1 MQGIVRVRGRVQGVG
16 FRPFVYRLA
25 KALALDGWVRNDS
38 FGVEI
43 AISGEDAAVDDF
55 LNRLESESPALS
67 KVEKIE
73 FSLSQERENRKGFT
87 IRESL
92 EGRADTDIPPDV
104 SVCPDCLSELFDSSN
119 RRYRHPFVNCTH
131 CGPRYTL
138 VSGIPYDRKHTS
150 MGNFRMCPE
159 CHAEYLDPSDRRF
172 HAQPNACGNCGPVL
186 SFHDVNGQ
194 PISGDAIE
202 NAMKAIASGKIIAVK
217 GVGGFHLVCDAK
229 NRAAIA
235 RLRQSKARMEKPLAL
250 MAANVPSLLPYADVG
265 DEEKALLES
274 RERPILLLKKRR
286 EMKGVAPG
294 VLHFGAMLP
303 YTPIHYLLFHEAA
316 GRPEGLSWL
325 EEAQDLL
332 LIATSANP
340 KGEPIVKGNEE
351 ALEKLQGYADCF
363 LLHDREILVRCDD
376 SVLKWNGHAPQV
388 LRRARGHAPASL
400 RLPFSGPSVLAM
412 GSGYK
417 NTVCLT
423 RGSDAFVSPHVGDLD
438 NRTACMAMEDAVDRL
453 LELLEVEP
461 EIVAHDLHQD
471 FYSTRFA
478 QDIAARLGIPAVGIQ
493 HHHAHVSAVMA
504 EHGLR
509 GPVLGLA
516 LDGIGI
522 GTDGGIWGG
531 ELLHADGKGDFL
543 RLGHLA
549 AMPLPGGDVASREP
563 WRIAAGFLHAQG
575 RKEEL
580 ELRYGKKGDALG
592 RMLDRRFNTPVA
604 SSMGRLF
611 DAAAGLLGVME
622 KTTFEGQAAM
632 LLEKLAEEYGRV
644 KPFEK
649 GHVIEKGI
657 LDFAPLLD
665 LLADMEDP
673 AYGASLFHCTLVEG
687 LKTWVLAENAEQVV
701 FSGGC
706 FMNGI
711 LSGTL
716 RVALE
721 DEGIAV
727 FEARSLPPNDGG
739 ISLGQCYAA
748 MLGRMSCA

>member
-25 KALALDGWVRNDS
+25 KALALVGWVRNDS

-43 AISGEDAAVDDF
+43 AISGKDAAVDDF
-55 LNRLESESPALS
+55 LNRLESESPVLS

-73 FSLSQERENRKGFT
+73 FSLSHEREDRSGFT

-92 EGRADTDIPPDV
+92 NGRMDTAIPPDV
-104 SVCPDCLSELFDSSN
+104 SVCPECLSELFDSGN

-138 VSGIPYDRKHTS
+138 VSSMPYDRKHTS
-150 MGNFRMCPE
+150 MGHFQMCPE
-159 CHAEYLDPSDRRF
+159 CRAEYLDPADRRF
-172 HAQPNACGNCGPVL
+172 HAQPNACGKCGPAL
-186 SFHDVNGQ
+186 SFLDSEGAMRGGDGIGNAL
-194 PISGDAIE
+194 DAIL
-202 NAMKAIASGKIIAVK
+202 SGKIVAVK
-217 GVGGFHLVCDAK
+217 GVGGFHLVCDAG
-229 NRAAIA
+229 NSTAIE
-235 RLRQSKARMEKPLAL
+235 RLRHAKARMEKPLAL
-250 MAANVPSLLPYADVG
+250 MAANVPSLLPYAQVSDN
-265 DEEKALLES
+265 EKALLES
-274 RERPILLLKKRR
+274 RERPILLLRKRQ
-286 EMKGVAPG
+286 ELEGVAPG
-294 VLHFGAMLP
+294 VIHLGAMLP

-325 EEAQDLL
+325 EEAQALVL
-332 LIATSANP
+332 VATSANP

-351 ALEKLQGYADCF
+351 ALEQLKGYADCF

-400 RLPFSGPSVLAM
+400 RLPISGPSVLAT

-417 NTVCLT
+417 NTVCLS
-423 RGSDAFVSPHVGDLD
+423 RGNEAFVSPHVGDLD
-438 NRTACMAMEDAVDRL
+438 NRTSCMAMEDAADRL
-453 LELLEVEP
+453 LELLEAEP

-471 FYSTRFA
+471 FHGTRFA
-478 QDIAARLGIPAVGIQ
+478 RDFAARLGIPVVGIQ
-493 HHHAHVSAVMA
+493 HHHAHVAAVMA

-531 ELLHADGKGDFL
+531 ELLHADEKGGFL
-543 RLGHLA
+543 RLGHLV

-563 WRIAAGFLHAQG
+563 WRIAAGFLHLRG
-575 RKEEL
+575 RSEEPGK
-580 ELRYGKKGDALG
+580 RYGKKGDALIQ
-592 RMLDRRFNTPVA
+592 MLEQRFNTPFT

-611 DAAAGLLGVME
+611 DAAAGLLGIVE

-632 LLEKLAEEYGRV
+632 LLEKLAEEYGPV
-644 KPFEK
+644 YPFEN
-649 GHVIEKGI
+649 GHVIENGI

-665 LLADMEDP
+665 VLADMEDP
-673 AYGASLFHCTLVEG
+673 AYGASLFHYTIVAG
-687 LKTWVLAENAEQVV
+687 LKSWVLAENAEQVV
-701 FSGGC
+701 LSGGC

-711 LSGTL
+711 LSREL
-716 RVALE
+716 RKGLE
-721 DEGIAV
+721 REGVSV
-727 FEARSLPPNDGG
+727 FEAQGFPPNDGG

-748 MLGRMSCA
+748 ILGSASCA